1 MMRKGSR
8 VQPDQSQE
16 MIMLDLIFLAVGIGA
31 FGLFAVY
38 ARLLERL

>member
-1 MMRKGSR
+1 
-8 VQPDQSQE
+8 

>member
-1 MMRKGSR
+1 MGAKSK
-8 VQPDQSQE
+8 VQAPIYPQE
-16 MIMLDLIFLAVGIGA
+16 IMMLDLIFLAVGIGA

>member
-1 MMRKGSR
+1 MGGESR
-8 VQPDQSQE
+8 VQAPNDPSE
-16 MIMLDLIFLAVGIGA
+16 IMMLDLIFLAVGIGA

>member
-1 MMRKGSR
+1 MESDSSIQSIPKERK
-8 VQPDQSQE
+8 
-16 MIMLDLIFLAVGIGA
+16 MLDLVFLAVGVGA